1 MELLSNFITHYGY
14 AAILILLMLGIFGI
28 PLPDEILLTFVGYLA
43 STGELNYVI
52 TLLIVVFGSCC
63 GISLNYAVGRAVAAN
78 LLPRLRFAEHGLANL
93 RERFKRHGG
102 WVLFF
107 GWLLPGVRHWLT
119 LGAGTLKLPSGLVA
133 ISTFPA
139 TLIWSLFYVTLGY
152 LLGEEGPILLEKM
165 HSNLRI
171 AAAAMV
177 LLFLGYVLLRG
188 RRRASPTPPQ
198 PLNL

>member
-78 LLPRLRFAEHGLANL
+78 LLPRFRFAEHGLANL

-119 LGAGTLKLPSGLVA
+119 VGAGTLRLPSGLVA
-133 ISTFPA
+133 ISTFSSNPH
-139 TLIWSLFYVTLGY
+139 LVIVLCYLGLSL
-152 LLGEEGPILLEKM
+152 
-165 HSNLRI
+165 
-171 AAAAMV
+171 
-177 LLFLGYVLLRG
+177 G
-188 RRRASPTPPQ
+188 RRKDLSYWKRCTLTSG
-198 PLNL
+198 